1 MMARPNRMER
11 RGCATTIVLLA
22 LACLGSSVPAD
33 ERPQRILLLEGQSAT
48 QPGGTRIF
56 DAFKRRLKEKSP
68 KNYQIYFDHLD
79 LGRFSGKEYRDTVT
93 RFLGD
98 KYKQIPLDLVVPNGR
113 QSLALV
119 VERRDMIAPGA
130 RIVYVSVPPSA
141 AGRANLPD
149 DVIGVVIEYN
159 WSETLALA
167 ERLQPGAR
175 NLVLISGAS
184 EADRL
189 WEAEMRNAIAPR
201 LGRYHLRSLTGLPQD
216 ELGTELSRLSPDTI
230 VLLTVVFSDRSGR
243 AQVAPEIARRVGQAS
258 AAPVYTA
265 VPSLFVEGIVGG
277 YMDSYEAQ
285 GAAAADLAIEV
296 LNGRDAAT
304 LPRQTRPA
312 HVYQVDARA
321 LARWGLREADLPAG
335 TTVMFNDPGIWN
347 QYRGLVLATLLV
359 FSLQTAFAAAL
370 LLQRR
375 RRRRAEVL
383 LKESEERMTFTAAS
397 ANVGLWQFDRA
408 TDELWATEHCREM
421 FGLGKGAPLT
431 RDTFL
436 AAIHPGDRATAV
448 EALREAWKAERSA
461 VHDVRIILPDD
472 QVRWISVRA
481 RADSRDQRSSNQVG
495 GVFVDITEQKA
506 AEADAA
512 LQRQEVAHL
521 TRVTTLG
528 ELSGAI
534 AHEIN
539 QPLAAVQSNAETG
552 LELLAADNPDLAEIR
567 DVFSDIVHDNRRA
580 AEVIQRL
587 RSLMKKGERTPESI
601 DVNEL
606 IRSTLSLLNSELI
619 SRRIAISLDLPGA
632 LLRATGDPVQL
643 QQVLLNLF
651 VNAMD
656 AMASTPVAQR
666 LLTVSTQFSDIG
678 AVEIRVKDRG
688 SGVAPAEQHRLFEPF
703 FTTKP
708 HGLGLGL
715 TICSKIVRAHGGS
728 LILVNDAAGGAVAR
742 ISLPADAM
750 LVAAQ

>member
-1 MMARPNRMER
+1 
-11 RGCATTIVLLA
+11 
-22 LACLGSSVPAD
+22 
-33 ERPQRILLLEGQSAT
+33 
-48 QPGGTRIF
+48 
-56 DAFKRRLKEKSP
+56 
-68 KNYQIYFDHLD
+68 
-79 LGRFSGKEYRDTVT
+79 
-93 RFLGD
+93 
-98 KYKQIPLDLVVPNGR
+98 
-113 QSLALV
+113 
-119 VERRDMIAPGA
+119 
-130 RIVYVSVPPSA
+130 
-141 AGRANLPD
+141 
-149 DVIGVVIEYN
+149 
-159 WSETLALA
+159 
-167 ERLQPGAR
+167 
-175 NLVLISGAS
+175 
-184 EADRL
+184 
-189 WEAEMRNAIAPR
+189 
-201 LGRYHLRSLTGLPQD
+201 
-216 ELGTELSRLSPDTI
+216 
-230 VLLTVVFSDRSGR
+230 
-243 AQVAPEIARRVGQAS
+243 
-258 AAPVYTA
+258 
-265 VPSLFVEGIVGG
+265 
-277 YMDSYEAQ
+277 
-285 GAAAADLAIEV
+285 
-296 LNGRDAAT
+296 
-304 LPRQTRPA
+304 
-312 HVYQVDARA
+312 VYQVDARA